1 MFATEVGVDD
11 LGEDAPLEEL
21 NRSEVG
27 GFYGFP
33 YVHGPDV
40 RIPDLSPSAAGVIV
54 RVSVV
59 VRSRDQT
66 WRSP

>member
-33 YVHGPDV
+33 YWGGL
-40 RIPDLSPSAAGVIV
+40 RDLLNLNNY
-54 RVSVV
+54 RVPLS
-59 VRSRDQT
+59 
-66 WRSP
+66 